1 MSIESMK
8 GVTMGKQPAGF
19 VPANY
24 KVAGR
29 LLLIV
34 GIASLLA
41 KGVDYLTGWFSLSN
55 MPLFLGIGCILFSLY
70 LIYYVAPREK

>member
-1 MSIESMK
+1 MTIKVMK
-8 GVTMGKQPAGF
+8 GAKMGKQPAGF
-19 VPANY
+19 VLGNF
-24 KVAGR
+24 KVAGK

-34 GIASLLA
+34 GIISLLA

-55 MPLFLGIGCILFSLY
+55 IPLFFGIGCVLFSLY